1 MNVFHPVVVVG
12 GGAAGLTVTA
22 RLLRAAPGL
31 EIVVIDP
38 SSDHYYQPMWTLVGG
53 GIFPR
58 EESRRKEAE
67 VIPSGAEWIQDAVAS
82 FDPAANRLRTRK
94 GVEVSYDFLVVAPGL
109 QINWDGVAGLRESL
123 GKNGVCSNYSY
134 ETVGSTWENIRNFR
148 GGTALFTHPTGAVK
162 CGGAPQKICYL
173 AEDHFRRSGIRDR
186 CEVVFASAKDTIFD
200 VARYARTLEKAVA
213 RKGIDTRFGLELRE
227 IRGDQKQAVFQRVV
241 GGEIVTIDYEMA
253 HVTPPMGPPSFVA
266 NSPLADEAGWV
277 DVDKHSLR
285 HTRYA
290 NVFGIGDASSLP
302 TSKTAAAIRKQ
313 APVLVEN
320 LLAVIDGKPPTAS
333 YDGYTSCPIVTGYD
347 SLVLAEFDYDKNPQE
362 TFPFDQSQERFS
374 MLMLK
379 EFALPAIY
387 WHGMLKGRA

>member
-1 MNVFHPVVVVG
+1 
-12 GGAAGLTVTA
+12 
-22 RLLRAAPGL
+22 
-31 EIVVIDP
+31 
-38 SSDHYYQPMWTLVGG
+38 
-53 GIFPR
+53 
-58 EESRRKEAE
+58 
-67 VIPSGAEWIQDAVAS
+67 
-82 FDPAANRLRTRK
+82 
-94 GVEVSYDFLVVAPGL
+94 
-109 QINWDGVAGLRESL
+109 
-123 GKNGVCSNYSY
+123 
-134 ETVGSTWENIRNFR
+134 
-148 GGTALFTHPTGAVK
+148 
-162 CGGAPQKICYL
+162 
-173 AEDHFRRSGIRDR
+173 
-186 CEVVFASAKDTIFD
+186 VVFASAKDTIFD

-241 GGEIVTIDYEMA
+241 GDEIVTIDYEMA

-333 YDGYTSCPIVTGYD
+333 YDGYTSCPVVTGYD

-379 EFALPAIY
+379 EFALPALY

>member
-22 RLLRAAPGL
+22 RLLRASPGL

-38 SSDHYYQPMWTLVGG
+38 ASDHYYQPMWTLVGG
-53 GIFPR
+53 GVFPR
-58 EESRRKEAE
+58 EESRRKEAD
-67 VIPSGAEWIQDAVAS
+67 VIPSGAEWIQDAVVS
-82 FDPAANRLRTRK
+82 FDPAASRLRTRK

-241 GGEIVTIDYEMA
+241 GDEIVTIDYEMA

-333 YDGYTSCPIVTGYD
+333 YDGYTSCPVVTGYD

-379 EFALPAIY
+379 EFALPALY